1 MNYPRITIITPS
13 FNQGQYL
20 EETIQSVIGQG
31 YPNLEYFVVD
41 GGSTDNSADIIRK
54 YASSITWWVSEKD
67 KGQTDAINKGLARA
81 TGDII
86 NWINSDDM
94 LAPGSLQHIA
104 EKFAESNPLC
114 LCGPITMFRGEKKWE
129 YPAAYKAGESLQSV
143 FGRDTFNQPGTFFHR
158 DAIQKMG
165 LPDQRLHF
173 VMDKEWFIRYLMLFG
188 TEKIAV
194 TSQSLALYRVHEA
207 TKTVADA
214 SRFFNEYAAV
224 VYRVA
229 EAAGENELLALIKE
243 KYSFDRH
250 EYRYPDPLPK
260 PTSQMAQQ
268 MTALL
273 LLRRFHRIYKRND
286 FEFGKRMVR
295 TIRWD
300 EVELDE
306 ELNRNLA
313 YLRKS
318 VSCANWA
325 VFCAARKLGI
335 TGKY

>member
-20 EETIQSVIGQG
+20 EETIKSVIDQG

-41 GGSTDNSADIIRK
+41 GGSTDNSVEIIRK
-54 YASSITWWVSEKD
+54 YTSSINWWVSEKD
-67 KGQTDAINKGLARA
+67 KGQTDAINKGLSRA
-81 TGDII
+81 TGDIV

-104 EKFAESNPLC
+104 EKFSASNPLC
-114 LCGPITMFRGEKKWE
+114 LCGPITMFNAKKQWE

-143 FGRDTFNQPGTFFHR
+143 FGRDSFNQPGAFFHR

-165 LPDQRLHF
+165 IPDERLHF
-173 VMDKEWFIRYLMLFG
+173 VMDKEWFMRYLLNFG
-188 TEKIAV
+188 TGRIA
-194 TSQSLALYRVHEA
+194 TTDHTLALYRVHEA

-224 VYRVA
+224 VYRAA
-229 EAAGENELLALIKE
+229 EAAGEQELLALIEE

-250 EYRYPDPLPK
+250 EYTFPEPLSK
-260 PTSQMAQQ
+260 PTPKMAQQ
-268 MTALL
+268 MAALL
-273 LLRRFHRIYKRND
+273 LLRRFHRIYQRDD
-286 FEFGKRMVR
+286 FEFGKRLVR
-295 TIRWD
+295 VIRWN

-306 ELNRNLA
+306 ELKRNLA
-313 YLRKS
+313 YLKKS
-318 VSCANWA
+318 VSCANWTA
-325 VFCAARKLGI
+325 YRAARKLGI
-335 TGKY
+335 VGKY